1 MADDPADISCEC
13 RVGKLQ
19 VGLIEVH
26 VDALELQVRVAVVR
40 ARRVDAVLVRDH
52 LREWTRILISGE
64 LFRVRNIA
72 LFMQQLPDSATR
84 VRLLAS
90 SFFVGPQHWNPWE
103 LTCPHFPYHNMR
115 ESEILLSNS
124 GSIVIKY

>member
-1 MADDPADISCEC
+1 MDL
-13 RVGKLQ
+13 V
-19 VGLIEVH
+19 EVH

-72 LFMQQLPDSATR
+72 LFMQPGDANTVMLAPQSSR
-84 VRLLAS
+84 IGRLKPSLYCTVLNGLQSRSTDRTSQNFAPIWLLHWPPWMCTS
-90 SFFVGPQHWNPWE
+90 S
-103 LTCPHFPYHNMR
+103 R
-115 ESEILLSNS
+115 I
-124 GSIVIKY
+124 